1 MDMAALKMPDKIKGP
16 LFLNAEPTLPCASP
30 ALPAEEFAGRSMGA
44 LVFFPLPLLAPP
56 KIKILIIMMMMVM
69 RPPQQTSTTEQ
80 KRVGRAY

>member
-56 KIKILIIMMMMVM
+56 KIKIMMMMMMMM
-69 RPPQQTSTTEQ
+69 RPPRQTSTSEQ
-80 KRVGRAY
+80 KQVGRAH

>member
-56 KIKILIIMMMMVM
+56 KIKIIIIMMMMM
-69 RPPQQTSTTEQ
+69 RSPRQTNTTEQ
-80 KRVGRAY
+80 KRVGHAY